1 MVNSIKF
8 NRRYLTSVDR
18 TKCHGV
24 RKRYHPVLQVSVPD
38 RELIIS
44 LRLYHY
50 SLRQTD
56 KAVHDSHYCQGVV
69 SHSKEQI
76 TKQFVTEYNGGTSA
90 FSYTI
95 QNTGT
100 IFAHRHLYTYYGL
113 YFHEQ
118 LSRGFLQPNSSMGFF
133 VLLHEDFF
141 SLFIS
146 PSFSY
151 SVQFPAALLS
161 LSFSLLH
168 LSFLTHS
175 RGVRFLQL
183 VHISAPISRTSLPPS
198 LSRHP
203 FPPSFSSS
211 SSSTSC

>member
-100 IFAHRHLYTYYGL
+100 IFAHRHLYAYYGL

-141 SLFIS
+141 FPLRFSILLLLSAVSCS
-146 PSFSY
+146 PSF
-151 SVQFPAALLS
+151 PL
-161 LSFSLLH
+161 
-168 LSFLTHS
+168 FLTPPP
-175 RGVRFLQL
+175 L
-183 VHISAPISRTSLPPS
+183 ISNP
-198 LSRHP
+198 LSRCQV
-203 FPPSFSSS
+203 
-211 SSSTSC
+211 STAGSH